1 MSSADI
7 LHNVNNMLCEENES
21 CMFVTVFLG
30 ILDIETGEVIYS
42 NAGHNIPYIIHSDGS
57 VTKIPNTK
65 GIALGVLEDFQFET
79 KSAFLKQDD
88 QMVIFTDGVNE
99 AVNIKDE
106 QFTLPRLENLLSECS
121 NCPPKETSMRIIEDV
136 YDFQG
141 DAVQFDDI
149 TILVLHY
156 RV

>member
-1 MSSADI
+1 
-7 LHNVNNMLCEENES
+7 
-21 CMFVTVFLG
+21 
-30 ILDIETGEVIYS
+30 
-42 NAGHNIPYIIHSDGS
+42 
-57 VTKIPNTK
+57 
-65 GIALGVLEDFQFET
+65 
-79 KSAFLKQDD
+79 
-88 QMVIFTDGVNE
+88 MVIFTDGVNE

-141 DAVQFDDI
+141 DAAQFDDI